1 MSTEQFI
8 LVCMGCYSSA
18 CAYID
23 RICEAFDIDDLT
35 EDEVIACVETDHYRR
50 NVGNAL
56 IAQCFEKIIYK
67 AQQEYPERAEIL
79 ERFTYY
85 CEDYASSIQF
95 NGVTVNN
102 WDELEREIEN
112 FFKFRKTA

>member
-35 EDEVIACVETDHYRR
+35 EDEVIACVENDHGRR
-50 NVGNAL
+50 SVGNAL

-67 AQQEYPERAEIL
+67 AQQEYPEQAREIL
-79 ERFTYY
+79 ERVTYY
-85 CEDYASSIQF
+85 CDDYASSIQF

-102 WDELEREIEN
+102 WDDLEREIN
-112 FFKFRKTA
+112 NSQFRKTA